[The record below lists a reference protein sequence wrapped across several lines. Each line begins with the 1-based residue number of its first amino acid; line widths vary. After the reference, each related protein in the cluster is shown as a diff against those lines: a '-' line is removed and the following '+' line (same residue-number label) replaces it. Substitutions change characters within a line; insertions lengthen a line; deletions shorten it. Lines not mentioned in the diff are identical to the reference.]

1 MNKVG
6 KQSALAFAALIA
18 VALVC
23 SNATA
28 QQRFRAANETNTGSL
43 SAIRLRDKGLVVV
56 LKSSVIAA
64 DETDSFIIE
73 SVLKADPESTGR
85 HQIVYGT
92 LARKLNSYIRKY
104 KSLSAATDLG
114 EADFVIFFS
123 LVEYRRILNSTYPF
137 GELFVIVKGE
147 PGMQRPPRIIWK
159 SRKVI
164 WAGDAI
170 NDFLKDLKNTRGE
183 D

>member
-1 MNKVG
+1 M
-6 KQSALAFAALIA
+6 
-18 VALVC
+18 
-23 SNATA
+23 
-28 QQRFRAANETNTGSL
+28 
-43 SAIRLRDKGLVVV
+43 
-56 LKSSVIAA
+56 LKSSVISA
-64 DETDSFIIE
+64 DETDHSVIE

-85 HQIVYGT
+85 HQLVYRT

-104 KSLSAATDLG
+104 KSMSAATDLS

-123 LVEYRRILNSTYPF
+123 LVEYRLILNSNYPF

-159 SRKVI
+159 SHKVI

-170 NDFLKDLKNTRGE
+170 NNFLRDLKTIRGE